1 MLFALFH
8 HDQLELEY
16 NSLSVM
22 RYTKD
27 LYTCYVKHIPSSFD
41 QLAVDLYN
49 VFRKHGPIH
58 KCQVLTNDTAIVQY
72 YSFKNCDKAVNE
84 LVEKTKIN
92 LYTYYFIVIPNFL
105 SFVFRFE

>member
-49 VFRKHGPIH
+49 VFRKHGSIH

-84 LVEKTKIN
+84 LVKKQKKN
-92 LYTYYFIVIPNFL
+92 KHLH
-105 SFVFRFE
+105 VFFYCNS